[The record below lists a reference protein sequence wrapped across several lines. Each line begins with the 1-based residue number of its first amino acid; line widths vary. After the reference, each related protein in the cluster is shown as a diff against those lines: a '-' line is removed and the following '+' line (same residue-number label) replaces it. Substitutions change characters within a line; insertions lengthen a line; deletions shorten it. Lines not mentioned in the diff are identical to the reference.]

1 MPYWM
6 IFLVLIN
13 YTFTSTYPLSTERFC
28 VCHTNYE
35 TNHSGLAKIP
45 ALDWGTESD
54 IINQKKW
61 SPFLATAVIWLN
73 KMYNFAICTEF
84 SIIWHVLKLTQF
96 LVNEK
101 QTPILYRTIVT
112 PLGRWNRGCNIPI
125 SRFQNDNILAFHL
138 NIQYSNFKMPLSLRP
153 TGINILFPLS
163 RPTLQKGAHLKNFG
177 KKFYFILFNFCSFH
191 YKFSI
196 EPTQEDQNVHM
207 QPYS

>member
-1 MPYWM
+1 MVIQHIAKEKNILKYIYDIDCYWEKKLCNKKISAMPYWM

-101 QTPILYRTIVT
+101 
-112 PLGRWNRGCNIPI
+112 
-125 SRFQNDNILAFHL
+125 
-138 NIQYSNFKMPLSLRP
+138 
-153 TGINILFPLS
+153 
-163 RPTLQKGAHLKNFG
+163 
-177 KKFYFILFNFCSFH
+177 
-191 YKFSI
+191 
-196 EPTQEDQNVHM
+196 
-207 QPYS
+207 